1 VPDTPAC
8 QITSESSGTSE
19 ILSLG
24 SDKSDISGV
33 SELISTV
40 QDFIAAVEL
49 ALNDLLDDWPGRTVL
64 PLETTLRMTACPVNE
79 RLQTGMD

>member
-1 VPDTPAC
+1 VPDTPAR

>member
-1 VPDTPAC
+1 M
-8 QITSESSGTSE
+8 
-19 ILSLG
+19 
-24 SDKSDISGV
+24 
-33 SELISTV
+33 

>member
-1 VPDTPAC
+1 MPDTPAC

>member
-49 ALNDLLDDWPGRTVL
+49 ALNDLLDDWPGRTML